1 MAIKLAK
8 SGNKVTAKSVVGGLI
23 ASHGLEMYQY
33 HCHCTRHLGRIVNG
47 DARTKT
53 ITQILDT

>member
-1 MAIKLAK
+1 MAIKLAN
-8 SGNKVTAKSVVGGLI
+8 SGKKVTAKWVVDGLI
-23 ASHGLEMYQY
+23 ALHGLEMFQY
-33 HCHCTRHLGRIVNG
+33 HYHCTRHLGRIVNG